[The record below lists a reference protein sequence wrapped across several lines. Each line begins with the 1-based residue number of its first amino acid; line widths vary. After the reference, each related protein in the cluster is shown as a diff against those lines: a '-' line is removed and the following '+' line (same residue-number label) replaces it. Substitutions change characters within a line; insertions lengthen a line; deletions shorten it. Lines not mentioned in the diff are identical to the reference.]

1 MGKEGRVEDMTVS
14 VLEKNQLAERKV
26 EDEQKPV
33 DTPAPP
39 VSSPSQEVAGRHSVQ
54 LQPFIRQAPIAYEEQ
69 ACKELI
75 AIFKKN
81 PDSECVV
88 ICDNLGQAKGLMMR
102 NRFFLKLGH
111 RFSADLFY
119 EKPISKLMDREP
131 LTVDCLSEPQRVIN
145 LALNRHDGVL
155 YDCVIATGRGK
166 YIGILTVSDL
176 LKLST
181 KLQEEA
187 VASQLRTIRS
197 AEERIKEIE
206 LAIQSVRQSTMQGET
221 LSVDMVDL
229 TLAGKNELDKVTHAF
244 DAITANSQQQED
256 KMSVLQ
262 AEAGSISKVSLLIKE
277 LAEQSNLLALNA
289 SIEAARAGEH
299 GRGFAVVAAEV
310 MNLASQTKTFALEIT
325 KLTGTIVQAIE
336 ETSQL
341 AQSGRAV
348 TRQTTAHVSEA
359 EGAFN
364 RLFQAAADNRGSAK
378 HIGTL
383 ADQAHQQ
390 VARVGEEMANLQS
403 LTFNTAFT

>member
-1 MGKEGRVEDMTVS
+1 
-14 VLEKNQLAERKV
+14 
-26 EDEQKPV
+26 
-33 DTPAPP
+33 
-39 VSSPSQEVAGRHSVQ
+39 
-54 LQPFIRQAPIAYEEQ
+54 
-69 ACKELI
+69 
-75 AIFKKN
+75 
-81 PDSECVV
+81 
-88 ICDNLGQAKGLMMR
+88 
-102 NRFFLKLGH
+102 
-111 RFSADLFY
+111 
-119 EKPISKLMDREP
+119 
-131 LTVDCLSEPQRVIN
+131 
-145 LALNRHDGVL
+145 
-155 YDCVIATGRGK
+155 
-166 YIGILTVSDL
+166 
-176 LKLST
+176 
-181 KLQEEA
+181 
-187 VASQLRTIRS
+187 
-197 AEERIKEIE
+197 
-206 LAIQSVRQSTMQGET
+206 
-221 LSVDMVDL
+221 
-229 TLAGKNELDKVTHAF
+229 
-244 DAITANSQQQED
+244 
-256 KMSVLQ
+256 
-262 AEAGSISKVSLLIKE
+262 VSLLIKE